1 MKSEYSTNWSWVK
14 YQILDGL
21 VALAGLALQS
31 KRKIKEK
38 EVPKNLQTTTGGAV
52 HTEKIETK

>member
-1 MKSEYSTNWSWVK
+1 MGW
-14 YQILDGL
+14 LL